1 MSNTTPT
8 QDEALTANGSNG
20 NLSET
25 TYDRLRD
32 DIVHGVLRP
41 NERLIEEELAEK
53 LTVSRTPIRESF
65 KRLAAE
71 GLIVNR
77 RRGWVV
83 YEHSLDEIKQI
94 YETRTALEGYAARLA
109 AERATPDQLSAISA
123 IFKSPSHFLGAAARE
138 TLVLEN
144 EKFHDA
150 INAAAGNQKLIALL
164 RQTHLYYFNNRVAG
178 LYTAQDITEAR
189 ERHASILSALD
200 KREADTAERA
210 VREDIGTALRLIVDR
225 LR

>member
-1 MSNTTPT
+1 MSNLSP
-8 QDEALTANGSNG
+8 AING
-20 NLSET
+20 NLSEA
-25 TYDRLRD
+25 TYSRLRD

-41 NERLIEEELAEK
+41 NERLIEEELAER

-94 YETRTALEGYAARLA
+94 YETRMALEGYAARLA
-109 AERATPDQLSAISA
+109 AERATSEQMTGIAA
-123 IFKSPSHFLGAAARE
+123 IFNCPSHFLGTAARE

-144 EKFHDA
+144 EKFHNA
-150 INAAAGNQKLIALL
+150 INASASNRKLIDLL
-164 RQTHLYYFNNRVAG
+164 RQTHLYYFNNRVAA
-178 LYTAQDITEAR
+178 LYTLQDVAEAR
-189 ERHASILSALD
+189 ERHADILNALS
-200 KREADTAERA
+200 KRDGGKAESA
-210 VREDIGTALRLIVDR
+210 VREDIGTALKLILER

>member
-1 MSNTTPT
+1 MSNTTLIP
-8 QDEALTANGSNG
+8 DEAPIANG

-94 YETRTALEGYAARLA
+94 YETRTALESYAARLA
-109 AERATPDQLSAISA
+109 AERATPEHLRAISA
-123 IFKSPSHFLGAAARE
+123 IFQSPSHFLGAAARE

-150 INAAAGNQKLIALL
+150 INAAAGNHKLIALL
-164 RQTHLYYFNNRVAG
+164 RQTHLYYFNNRVAA
-178 LYTAQDITEAR
+178 LYTSQDIAEAR
-189 ERHASILSALD
+189 ERHAHILSALNIRDAD
-200 KREADTAERA
+200 KAERA
-210 VREDIGTALRLIVDR
+210 VREDIGTALQLIVDR